1 MVGEESDEFGVHL
14 HTRGHW
20 GREARE
26 QLWVCSWSLEEGSG
40 RRHDLL
46 MFQLSQGQT

>member
-1 MVGEESDEFGVHL
+1 MVGEVSDEFGVHL
-14 HTRGHW
+14 RTRGRW

-26 QLWVCSWSLEEGSG
+26 RLSVCSWSLGEGSG

-46 MFQLSQGQT
+46 SFQLSQGQT